1 MEQFLIEL
9 DFPEGMVRFP
19 FKKKEEP
26 RLLWHIAYD
35 LLPVCDVLT
44 DLGSAIAASFGHT
57 VSCRKGCGVC
67 CRQMVPLSPPEAAII
82 ADVVD
87 QLPPARKKTVLLAFT
102 QALDA
107 LEAAGIS
114 DTISTIY
121 STYADKKEV
130 LEINRKYFE
139 LAIPCP
145 FQVEGAC
152 GIYPHRP
159 SRCREYSVM
168 SSADYCVNPFDGRL
182 RRLPLTIKLCESL
195 SNAWASL
202 AGKPPVIIPLVKAVE
217 WVRGNGDIRTLSV
230 FGAEHV
236 ARAVLE
242 SACARANRIALE
254 KMGKESSIQIEKN
267 EIMP

>member
-1 MEQFLIEL
+1 MEQILIDL

-26 RLLWHIAYD
+26 LLLWHIAYD

-107 LEAAGIS
+107 LEAAGIR

-130 LEINRKYFE
+130 LEINRKY
-139 LAIPCP
+139 LRTCYSMSVSSRRRMRHLSASAIAL
-145 FQVEGAC
+145 Q
-152 GIYPHRP
+152 GIFRH
-159 SRCREYSVM
+159 V
-168 SSADYCVNPFDGRL
+168 L
-182 RRLPLTIKLCESL
+182 RRLLRKPVRT
-195 SNAWASL
+195 
-202 AGKPPVIIPLVKAVE
+202 AG
-217 WVRGNGDIRTLSV
+217 
-230 FGAEHV
+230 
-236 ARAVLE
+236 
-242 SACARANRIALE
+242 
-254 KMGKESSIQIEKN
+254 
-267 EIMP
+267 